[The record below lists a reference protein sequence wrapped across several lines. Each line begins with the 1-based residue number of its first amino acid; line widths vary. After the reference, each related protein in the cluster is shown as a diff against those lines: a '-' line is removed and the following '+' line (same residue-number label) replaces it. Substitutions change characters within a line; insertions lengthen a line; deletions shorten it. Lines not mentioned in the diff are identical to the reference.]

1 MSLPLWL
8 AIAWSE
14 ALYTTRHSSDF
25 LQLAPHLKKV
35 VALQLRVIRIPDH
48 FFLSFRPINGSP
60 KRVRA
65 LKRSNAKYTDL
76 AYVSAVKRGQTFKI
90 NIAT

>member
-48 FFLSFRPINGSP
+48 FFYPFAPSTG
-60 KRVRA
+60 A
-65 LKRSNAKYTDL
+65 LKGSEP
-76 AYVSAVKRGQTFKI
+76 
-90 NIAT
+90 